1 VAGSS
6 PAARTILWVQRL
18 EGWLSGYRHLTRNYI
33 LFRHRY
39 AEKPVFTGSN
49 PLSPPPVASSYFPLC
64 LAVAGP
70 FWGTLRGYGWGYG
83 GVCGA
88 GVRFVDTPV
97 LVERFGDK
105 PPVARP
111 LAQFA
116 GALVV
121 ARSVPA
127 VIRDPLA

>member
-1 VAGSS
+1 MGPTAGRVAEWLQAPDSK
-6 PAARTILWVQRL
+6 LYFVQAQIRRKA
-18 EGWLSGYRHLTRNYI
+18 SVYRV
-33 LFRHRY
+33 
-39 AEKPVFTGSN
+39 KP
-49 PLSPPPVASSYFPLC
+49 
-64 LAVAGP
+64 AVATSRCVLLFP
-70 FWGTLRGYGWGYG
+70 FVSGCGRPFLGY
-83 GVCGA
+83 A
-88 GVRFVDTPV
+88 SGVRFVDTPV

>member
-70 FWGTLRGYGWGYG
+70 FWGTLRGYGWG
-83 GVCGA
+83 CGLWIRQFWWN
-88 GVRFVDTPV
+88 G
-97 LVERFGDK
+97 LGINH
-105 PPVARP
+105 P
-111 LAQFA
+111 LQDRWHS
-116 GALVV
+116 LL
-121 ARSVPA
+121 ARSLLHDQCPQ
-127 VIRDPLA
+127 